1 MSSFQNERWEVNSKT
16 TPITLLFP
24 VLNSPEEADTQVGRF
39 LPAADVGTP
48 GSFSCLTGAEVSAFL
63 LDRDD
68 TEDQREITVFA
79 EIDFGVSRWSF
90 PAHFSGAFWS
100 RGSIAPR
107 NGLFSGGGG
116 FPPELHHQFFKFSHY
131 FIF

>member
-1 MSSFQNERWEVNSKT
+1 MGGESQGNTNHTALSSPKLPRG
-16 TPITLLFP
+16 
-24 VLNSPEEADTQVGRF
+24 GRHSGWPGL

-79 EIDFGVSRWSF
+79 EIDFGMSRWSF
-90 PAHFSGAFWS
+90 PAHFSGAFCS
-100 RGSIAPR
+100 GGSIEPR